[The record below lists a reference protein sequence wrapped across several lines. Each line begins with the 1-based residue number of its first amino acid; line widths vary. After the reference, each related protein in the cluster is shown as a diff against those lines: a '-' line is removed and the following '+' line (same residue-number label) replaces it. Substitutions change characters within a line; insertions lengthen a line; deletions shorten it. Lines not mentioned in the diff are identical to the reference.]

1 MGREIPPPTPTPS
14 ARAFAWLRRYK
25 FSISRPRLGN
35 RPGATMACVNE
46 HTVLVVED
54 EAAIAEAVRARLASE
69 GYRVLVTGDG
79 PSALE
84 AAGREPPDL
93 VVLDLMLPGMDGL
106 EVCREL
112 QKDTWVPVL
121 MLTARTEESDKVAG
135 FAVGADDYLTKPF
148 SLRELTVRVKA
159 ILRRMDRI
167 MSATNGSGPIERGA
181 LTIDPAR
188 RRVSVDGRDV
198 QLTPLEFDILL
209 SLARNPGVVMTREQL
224 MDGVWGYRD
233 FGGGRVV
240 DSHVARIRR
249 KLGEDGQE
257 PRFIQTVHGVGYSFR
272 EDAA

>member
-1 MGREIPPPTPTPS
+1 MTG
-14 ARAFAWLRRYK
+14 
-25 FSISRPRLGN
+25 
-35 RPGATMACVNE
+35 VNE

-79 PSALE
+79 PSALD
-84 AAGREPPDL
+84 AAGREHPDL

-148 SLRELTVRVKA
+148 SLRELAVRVKA

-167 MSATNGSGPIERGA
+167 RSASNGSGPIEHGA
-181 LTIDPAR
+181 LAIDPAR
-188 RRVSVDGRDV
+188 RRVSVDGSDV

-209 SLARNPGVVMTREQL
+209 TLARNPGVVLTREQL

-249 KLGEDGQE
+249 KLGEDGQV

>member
-1 MGREIPPPTPTPS
+1 M
-14 ARAFAWLRRYK
+14 
-25 FSISRPRLGN
+25 
-35 RPGATMACVNE
+35 
-46 HTVLVVED
+46 
-54 EAAIAEAVRARLASE
+54 RARLASE

-79 PSALE
+79 PSALD
-84 AAGREPPDL
+84 AAGREHPDL

-121 MLTARTEESDKVAG
+121 MLTARTDVSDKVAG
-135 FAVGADDYLTKPF
+135 FAVGADDYLTKPS
-148 SLRELTVRVKA
+148 SLRELAVRVKA

-167 MSATNGSGPIERGA
+167 RSSSNGSGPIERGA
-181 LTIDPAR
+181 LAIDPAR

-209 SLARNPGVVMTREQL
+209 TLARSPGVVLTREQL